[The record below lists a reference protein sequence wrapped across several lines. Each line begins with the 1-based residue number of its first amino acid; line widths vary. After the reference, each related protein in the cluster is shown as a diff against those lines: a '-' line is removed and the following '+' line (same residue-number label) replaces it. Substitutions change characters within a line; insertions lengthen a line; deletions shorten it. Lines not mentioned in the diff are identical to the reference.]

1 MRCVDDEPGIH
12 ELVRRVQELIG
23 GLDIKTCHSEPEA
36 LTEAI
41 GYAPNLILPDMMML
55 GTVSPPPL
63 QALRQVPAV
72 STVGIALL
80 RAKTARAGVDGLK
93 GLGASGQ
100 G

>member
-1 MRCVDDEPGIH
+1 MDDEPGIH
-12 ELVRRVQELIG
+12 ELVRLAQELIG

-41 GYAPNLILPDMMML
+41 GYAPNLILPDRMML

-63 QALRQVPAV
+63 QALRQIAAI
-72 STVGIALL
+72 STVPIALL
-80 RAKTARAGVDGLK
+80 RAKPARAGVDGLK